1 MLAGS
6 SRLIKIQRLYE
17 EFGVTQYH
25 VRGIRGANV
34 TVGVIDTGADGAP
47 SAPMALRTPKHGLAV
62 SAILTGMEGHF
73 EGIAPEATVKVI
85 DLQKSKNIPIS
96 SVLRAV
102 EEAIAED
109 VDILS
114 ISLGTS
120 DSWAP
125 MQEAIDKALSKNILV
140 FAAAGNSGDRGYEYP
155 SSCNGAIS
163 VASINQAR
171 QPSPFNTRN
180 DATVVFAPGEQLS
193 LPIGNGEL
201 AEFSG
206 TSFATPFAA
215 GLAALILSAR
225 RNESPN
231 AVIKRRD
238 MIDLLRSDDHLGLNC
253 TTHSYVMEPT
263 CTEILSSQRGENKSK
278 NQFFSIALLFLL
290 GVLAYYM
297 SHL

>member
-1 MLAGS
+1 M
-6 SRLIKIQRLYE
+6 
-17 EFGVTQYH
+17 TQYH
-25 VRGIRGANV
+25 VKGIRGANV
-34 TVGVIDTGADGAP
+34 SVGIIDTGAEVA
-47 SAPMALRTPKHGLAV
+47 SLPMAMRTPKHGLAV
-62 SAILTGMEGHF
+62 SAILTGMDGHF
-73 EGIAPEATVKVI
+73 EGIAPEATIKVI

-102 EEAIAED
+102 EDAIAEN

-125 MQEAIDKALSKNILV
+125 MQAAIDKALAKNILV

-171 QPSPFNTRN
+171 QLSPFNTRN
-180 DATVVFAPGEQLS
+180 DATVVFAPGEELS

-225 RNESPN
+225 RNEDPR
-231 AVIKRRD
+231 AAIKRRD
-238 MIDLLRSDDHLGLNC
+238 MIDLLRNDDHLGLNC

-263 CTEILSSQRGENKSK
+263 CTEILSSHRSENKSK
-278 NQFFSIALLFLL
+278 SQYFSIALLFLL
-290 GVLAYYM
+290 GLLAYYM